1 MVDFGPGLI
10 GLGAGIAVGLG
21 ALGTAWAQ
29 SAIGS
34 AGMGL
39 MAEKEGTFTNV
50 LILVAIPETMVILG
64 FLIAFFLIGKI
75 AGAV

>member
-1 MVDFGPGLI
+1 MVEVSIGTGLV
-10 GLGAGIAVGLG
+10 GVGAAIAIAVG

-39 MAEKEGTFTNV
+39 MAEKEGKEGQV
-50 LILVAIPETMVILG
+50 LLLVAIPETMVILG
-64 FLIAFFLIGKI
+64 FVVAYLILTTLKG
-75 AGAV
+75 